1 MECQYKMFIMYK
13 EGVKYKLIGYQPIGI
28 EYNVPRNEIAEWKN
42 GYWYPYGCGK
52 RIVNFII
59 EQVVEI

>member
-1 MECQYKMFIMYK
+1 MYT
-13 EGVKYKLIGYQPIGI
+13 EGKKYKLIGYQPVGFH
-28 EYNVPRNEIAEWKN
+28 YNVPREETAEWKN

-59 EQVVEI
+59 EKVVEI